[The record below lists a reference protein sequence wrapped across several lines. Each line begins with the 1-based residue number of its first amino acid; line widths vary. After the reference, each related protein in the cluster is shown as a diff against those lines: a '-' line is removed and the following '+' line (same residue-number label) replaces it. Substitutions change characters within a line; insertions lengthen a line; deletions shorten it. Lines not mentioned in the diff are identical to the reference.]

1 MPAPSPGRAP
11 TTPPTGFRCGSSLVV
26 EHFPTWSEV
35 AALGGGCLLVV
46 PLGSHEQ
53 HGPHLPLDTDT
64 RLAQTLVDEVAGL
77 PFVMAAP
84 ALAYG
89 ASGEHAGFAGTLSI
103 GTDVLADALVELV
116 RSARGDFAGVAF
128 VCAHGGNADAL
139 TRARDRSRAEGDRVL
154 VWGARVDGGDAHAG
168 RTETSLMMAIA
179 PDLVRSGELRP
190 GRTESLTKLMPELR
204 EGGVRSVSESGV
216 LGDPMLATAAEGRLL
231 LGALVEELSTALESW
246 WNELQPVVEG
256 VGS

>member
-1 MPAPSPGRAP
+1 MAEP
-11 TTPPTGFRCGSSLVV
+11 V
-26 EHFPTWSEV
+26 PTWPEV
-35 AALGGGCLLVV
+35 AARGRGCLLVFPV
-46 PLGSHEQ
+46 GSHEQ

-64 RLAQTLVDEVAGL
+64 RLVEALVDEVADL

-128 VCAHGGNADAL
+128 VCAHGGNADGL
-139 TRARDRSRAEGDRVL
+139 TKAKDRSRAEGDRVF

-179 PDLVRSGELRP
+179 PDAVRSGELRP
-190 GRTESLTKLMPELR
+190 GRTEALAELMPELR
-204 EGGVRSVSESGV
+204 EGGVRAVSETGV
-216 LGDPMLATAAEGRLL
+216 LGDPLLATAAEGRLL
-231 LGALVEELSTALESW
+231 LGALVEELRAALESW
-246 WNELQPVVEG
+246 WNDLQPAVEE